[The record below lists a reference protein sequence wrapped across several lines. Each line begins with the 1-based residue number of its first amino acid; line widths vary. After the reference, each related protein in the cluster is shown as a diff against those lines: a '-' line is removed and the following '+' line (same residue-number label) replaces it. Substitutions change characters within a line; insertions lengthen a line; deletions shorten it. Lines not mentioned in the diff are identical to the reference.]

1 MLVSE
6 KILREWIETKLSA
19 DELAEILTMG
29 GIEVEEVISED
40 KWLKSVLVGKVL
52 SVKAHPNA
60 DKLKI
65 CKVLVDEELQIVC
78 GAPNVREGSYVVCAK
93 VGAVLPNKLKINSSK
108 IRGVVSN
115 GMLCS
120 EKELGLSDDGEGII
134 VLESNV
140 ADKLGAQISEVLNKN
155 DKIFNIKPTPNRADC
170 FSVRGIAR
178 DLSAMS
184 ESITLKYP
192 ANLKLENMALNE
204 VEGHRHT
211 IAGVRSNVCHAFA
224 SVVIKGVN
232 NQGSSPEWLVNKLNK
247 FGQKS
252 ISPLVDISNY
262 VMFLLG
268 RPSHIFDM
276 DKIYK
281 KEQILEIR
289 EGNSTEKLVLLNGEE
304 IENLADTIVIADST
318 GPLALAGIMG
328 GRSTMVTADTT
339 NILVES
345 AVWLPALIRGKAR
358 RFSVISEAASR
369 FEKGVDPETLDAD
382 FEVICNLILELA
394 GGTPGRIN
402 FETFFDKNGKRVTF
416 SKKRCNE
423 MLGINI
429 TNAEFNRIFTNLSFK
444 VANNVSSN
452 SDAFDVVVPFYR
464 YDIEIEEDL
473 IEEVARIHGYDDI
486 PATIP
491 TGVIEPGLRNAPMIN
506 TERIRDYL
514 TAVSF
519 FEIIGMGFIEK
530 ELAERF
536 LFQHNKK
543 ANTVNVLNPISVHCS
558 TMRTSQI
565 PGMLKILAE
574 NHRNQQE
581 KINLFEIGNI
591 FINSSS
597 GMPKS
602 NQSII
607 QHKTLSFIG
616 CGSRY
621 QQQWGLS
628 NDLLDFYD
636 IKMIIEELSPTPINI
651 EKIKQE
657 NDVLHPGRSGMIVPK
672 LTTRK
677 TKTLGL
683 NFFNEEAVGFIGEL
697 HPQLCSDLSLPSP
710 TIVCEVSMDYL
721 NQERVINITGVVR
734 FPVVR
739 RDLAFLADENCPI
752 ATILKA
758 IKSNLQQTKG
768 CSIVKKVT
776 PFDVYVGEDLPEGK
790 KSITFS
796 VVMQDPRKTLE
807 ESELEVA
814 CSGIVKLAE
823 AVEGVNIRS

>member
-19 DELAEILTMG
+19 GELAETLTMG
-29 GIEVEEVISED
+29 GIEVEEVVSED
-40 KWLKSVLVGKVL
+40 KWLKHVLVGKVL

-78 GAPNVREGSYVVCAK
+78 GAPNVAEGSYVVCAK
-93 VGAVLPNKLKINSSK
+93 VGALLPKNFKIKPSK

-120 EKELGLSDDGEGII
+120 EKELGFSDDGEEII
-134 VLESNV
+134 VLENNI
-140 ADKLGAQISEVLNKN
+140 AYKQGDPISEVLNKN

-184 ESITLKYP
+184 KSISYKHP
-192 ANLKLENMALNE
+192 ANLKLENMAE
-204 VEGHRHT
+204 KEFDGHSHSV
-211 IAGVRSNVCHAFA
+211 AGVCSDVCHAFA
-224 SVVIKGVN
+224 SIVITGVN
-232 NQGSSPEWLVNKLNK
+232 NQGASPDWLVNSLNK

-262 VMFLLG
+262 FMFLLG
-268 RPSHIFDM
+268 RPSHIFDL
-276 DKIYK
+276 DKICK
-281 KEQILEIR
+281 NEQILEIR
-289 EGNSTEKLVLLNGEE
+289 EGNTTEKLVLLNDEE
-304 IENLADTIVIADST
+304 IKNLANTIVIADST

-328 GRSTMVTADTT
+328 GSSTMVTANTT

-358 RFSVISEAASR
+358 RFSLVSEAASR
-369 FEKGVDPETLDAD
+369 FEKGVDPETLETD
-382 FEVICNLILELA
+382 FKVICNLILEVA
-394 GGTPGRIN
+394 GGTPGKIN
-402 FETFFDKNGKRVTF
+402 FETFFDKNAKRVAF

-423 MLGINI
+423 TLGINV
-429 TNAEFNRIFTNLSFK
+429 TNEEFDRIFTNLNFK
-444 VANNVSSN
+444 FSNNGSSN
-452 SDAFDVVVPFYR
+452 SDTFDVIVPFYR
-464 YDIEIEEDL
+464 YDLEIEEDL
-473 IEEVARIHGYDDI
+473 IEEVARIYGYDDI
-486 PATIP
+486 PAMIP
-491 TGVIEPGLRNAPMIN
+491 TGVIEPGYRNTSIIN
-506 TERIRDYL
+506 TEKIRDYL

-519 FEIIGMGFIEK
+519 FEIIGFGFIEK

-543 ANTVNVLNPISVHCS
+543 VNTVNVLNPISVHNS

-591 FINSSS
+591 FINSSRDMS
-597 GMPKS
+597 KS
-602 NQSII
+602 NHSIV
-607 QHKTLSFIG
+607 QHKMLSFVG
-616 CGSRY
+616 CGPRY
-621 QQQWGLS
+621 QQQWGLG

-636 IKMIIEELSPTPINI
+636 IKMIIEEVSPCDITI

-657 NDVLHPGRSGMIVPK
+657 NDVLHPGRSGMIVPS
-672 LTTRK
+672 LTSK
-677 TKTLGL
+677 EAKTLGL
-683 NFFNEEAVGFIGEL
+683 NFFDGEAVGYIGEL
-697 HPQLCSDLSLPSP
+697 HPKLCVDLSLPSS
-710 TIVCEVSMDYL
+710 TIVCEVSMEFL
-721 NQERVINITGVVR
+721 NQERINNITEIIR
-734 FPVVR
+734 FPAVR
-739 RDLAFLADENCPI
+739 RDLAFLVDKNCSI
-752 ATILKA
+752 STILNA
-758 IKSNLQQTKG
+758 ITPNLRQTKG
-768 CSIVKKVT
+768 CSIVKKLT
-776 PFDVYVGEDLPEGK
+776 PFDIYCGEDLPEGK

-796 VVMQDPRKTLE
+796 VVMQNPSKTLE

-823 AVEGVNIRS
+823 AVEGVSIRG

>member
-29 GIEVEEVISED
+29 GVEVEEVISED
-40 KWLKSVLVGKVL
+40 EWLKSVHVGKVL

-65 CKVLVDEELQIVC
+65 CKVMVDEELQIIC
-78 GAPNVREGSYVVCAK
+78 GAPNVMEGSYVVCAK
-93 VGAVLPNKLKINSSK
+93 VGALLPKNFKIKSSK
-108 IRGVVSN
+108 IRGVVSD

-140 ADKLGAQISEVLNKN
+140 ADKLGVQISEVLNKN

-184 ESITLKYP
+184 NSITFKYP
-192 ANLKLENMALNE
+192 TNLKPENMAKNQ
-204 VEGHRHT
+204 VEGQSHT
-211 IAGVRSNVCHAFA
+211 IAGVCSNFCHAFA
-224 SVVIKGVN
+224 SIVITGVN

-262 VMFLLG
+262 LMFLLG
-268 RPSHIFDM
+268 RPSHIFDL
-276 DKIYK
+276 DKICK

-289 EGNSTEKLVLLNGEE
+289 EGSSTEKLILLNGDE
-304 IENLADTIVIADST
+304 IENLANTIVIADST
-318 GPLALAGIMG
+318 GPIALAGIMG
-328 GRSTMVTADTT
+328 GSSTMVTANTT

-358 RFSVISEAASR
+358 RFSLVSEAASR
-369 FEKGVDPETLDAD
+369 FEKGVDPETLEAD
-382 FEVICNLILELA
+382 FEVMCNFILELT
-394 GGTPGRIN
+394 GGTLGKIN
-402 FETFFDKNGKRVTF
+402 FETFFDKNEKRVTF

-423 MLGINI
+423 TLGIDI
-429 TNAEFNRIFTNLSFK
+429 TDEEFNHIFTNLSFK
-444 VANNVSSN
+444 LSNNIYSN
-452 SDAFDVVVPFYR
+452 SDTFDVIVPFYR
-464 YDIEIEEDL
+464 YDLEIEEDL

-486 PATIP
+486 PAIIP
-491 TGVIEPGLRNAPMIN
+491 TGVIEPGLRNTRMIN

-519 FEIIGMGFIEK
+519 FEIIGFGFIEK
-530 ELAERF
+530 KSAERF

-543 ANTVNVLNPISVHCS
+543 ANTVNVLNPISVHNS

-591 FINSSS
+591 FVSSS
-597 GMPKS
+597 QKMS
-602 NQSII
+602 ESSQSIV
-607 QHKTLSFIG
+607 QHKMLSFIG
-616 CGSRY
+616 CGPRY

-636 IKMIIEELSPTPINI
+636 IKMIIEELSPTTFTI

-657 NDVLHPGRSGMIVPK
+657 NDILHPGRSGMIVPK
-672 LTTRK
+672 LITK
-677 TKTLGL
+677 NTKTLGL
-683 NFFNEEAVGFIGEL
+683 NFFNGEAVGYIGEL
-697 HPQLCSDLSLPSP
+697 HPQLCADLSLPSP
-710 TIVCEVSMDYL
+710 TIVCEVSMDFL
-721 NQERVINITGVVR
+721 NQEKTTNITEVIR
-734 FPVVR
+734 FPTVR
-739 RDLAFLADENCPI
+739 RDLAFLVDKNCPI
-752 ATILKA
+752 AAVLAA
-758 IKSNLQQTKG
+758 ITSNLQQTKG
-768 CSIVKKVT
+768 CSIVKTVT

-796 VVMQDPRKTLE
+796 VVMQNPSKTLE

-823 AVEGVNIRS
+823 AVEGVSIRS

>member
-19 DELAEILTMG
+19 DELAETLTMG

-40 KWLKSVLVGKVL
+40 KWLKNVLVGKVL

-65 CKVLVDEELQIVC
+65 CRVLVDEELQIIC
-78 GAPNVREGSYVVCAK
+78 GAPNVAEGLYVVCAK
-93 VGAVLPNKLKINSSK
+93 VGALLPKNLKIKSSK

-134 VLESNV
+134 VLESNT
-140 ADKLGAQISEVLNKN
+140 ADKLGAQIGELLNKN

-184 ESITLKYP
+184 NSIVFKYP
-192 ANLKLENMALNE
+192 ENLKQKNKAEKENN
-204 VEGHRHT
+204 GNCHR
-211 IAGVRSNVCHAFA
+211 IAGVCSDVCHAFA
-224 SVVIKGVN
+224 SIVITGVN
-232 NQGSSPEWLVNKLNK
+232 NQGSSPDWLVNNLNK
-247 FGQKS
+247 FGQKT

-262 VMFLLG
+262 FMFLLG
-268 RPSHIFDM
+268 RPSHIFDL
-276 DKIYK
+276 DKICE
-281 KEQILEIR
+281 KEQTLEIR
-289 EGNSTEKLVLLNGEE
+289 EGNTTEKLVLLNGDE
-304 IENLADTIVIADST
+304 IQNLANTIVIADST

-328 GRSTMVTADTT
+328 GSSTMVTSDTT

-358 RFSVISEAASR
+358 RFSVISEAANR
-369 FEKGVDPETLDAD
+369 FEKGVDPETLEAD
-382 FEVICNLILELA
+382 FEAICNLILELA
-394 GGTPGRIN
+394 GGTPGNVN
-402 FETFFDKNGKRVTF
+402 FETFFDRNEKRITF

-423 MLGINI
+423 TLGIDI
-429 TNAEFNRIFTNLSFK
+429 TNEEFDRIFTNLRFK
-444 VANNVSSN
+444 FSNNISSN
-452 SDAFDVVVPFYR
+452 SDTFDVIVPFYR
-464 YDIEIEEDL
+464 YDLEIEEDL

-486 PATIP
+486 PAIIP
-491 TGVIEPGLRNAPMIN
+491 TGVIEPGLRNTSIMN

-514 TAVSF
+514 TAFSF
-519 FEIIGMGFIEK
+519 FEIIGFGFIEK

-543 ANTVNVLNPISVHCS
+543 ANTVNVLNPISVHNS

-574 NHRNQQE
+574 NYRNQQE

-591 FINSSS
+591 FISSS
-597 GMPKS
+597 RDMPES
-602 NQSII
+602 THSIV
-607 QHKTLSFIG
+607 QHKVLSFIG
-616 CGSRY
+616 SGPRY

-636 IKMIIEELSPTPINI
+636 IKMIIEEISPRTVTI

-672 LTTRK
+672 LTTK
-677 TKTLGL
+677 KVKTLGL
-683 NFFNEEAVGFIGEL
+683 NFFNSEAVGYIGEL
-697 HPQLCSDLSLPSP
+697 HPQLCADLSLPSP
-710 TIVCEVSMDYL
+710 TIVCEVSMDFL
-721 NQERVINITGVVR
+721 NQERVSNITGVIR
-734 FPVVR
+734 FPSVR
-739 RDLAFLADENCPI
+739 RDLAFLVEKNCPV
-752 ATILKA
+752 AVILQA
-758 IKSNLQQTKG
+758 ITSNLQQIKA
-768 CSIVKKVT
+768 CNIVKKVT

-796 VVMQDPRKTLE
+796 VVMQDPNKTLE

-814 CSGIVKLAE
+814 CLGIVKLAE
-823 AVEGVNIRS
+823 AVEGVNIRG